1 MPAGDFMK
9 TLQASGDKGPS
20 YALDQLRKNPTW
32 IQQIVLE
39 MSTGLFLP
47 EAVLRKGPP
56 AVSGAIAYREAEPLF
71 SDDDISVVG
80 EFGTY
85 PAMTSSRGPVRVSA
99 TQKRGGSIFLSQE
112 MIGRGAAAEFAENT
126 KRATNTFARTWS
138 KVFLNEVLTNPDVPQ
153 MTVRAAVL
161 EDGWHGED
169 ELEVVGGQGIRK
181 DLANAQYEIQ
191 NAYKGQIEQKYGYN
205 ANTLVLHPLTGTS
218 FINNDELNK
227 IFMMSDKVSESLVY
241 KFTAPKRFFNTDIMY
256 SWDMPVD
263 SEGVPTKALLLE
275 RNTLGFISD
284 ERPFRTTPLY
294 ENKDNETW
302 RSNMSRISTM
312 AIDNPKAAIWLN
324 GINGIHSP

>member
-1 MPAGDFMK
+1 
-9 TLQASGDKGPS
+9 
-20 YALDQLRKNPTW
+20 
-32 IQQIVLE
+32 
-39 MSTGLFLP
+39 
-47 EAVLRKGPP
+47 
-56 AVSGAIAYREAEPLF
+56 
-71 SDDDISVVG
+71 
-80 EFGTY
+80 
-85 PAMTSSRGPVRVSA
+85 
-99 TQKRGGSIFLSQE
+99 
-112 MIGRGAAAEFAENT
+112 MIDRGAATEFAENT

-153 MTVRAAVL
+153 MTVRAATL

-169 ELEVVGGQGIRK
+169 ELAVVGGQGIRK

-191 NAYKGQIEQKYGYN
+191 NAHKDIVEQKYGYN

-241 KFTAPKRFFNTDIMY
+241 KFTAPKRFFNTDILY

-284 ERPFRTTPLY
+284 ERPFRTTPMY

-324 GINGIHSP
+324 GINGVHT